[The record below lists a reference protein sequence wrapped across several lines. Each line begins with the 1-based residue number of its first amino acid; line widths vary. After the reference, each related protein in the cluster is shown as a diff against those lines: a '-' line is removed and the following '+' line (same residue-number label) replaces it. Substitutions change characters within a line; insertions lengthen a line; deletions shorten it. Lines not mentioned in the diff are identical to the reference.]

1 MTDRRSTALQSARV
15 GAETDTPRKTWEAP
29 TLSRL
34 SAGAAEVGYEAN
46 VADGNFS
53 QS

>member
-1 MTDRRSTALQSARV
+1 MADSS
-15 GAETDTPRKTWEAP
+15 AETNQTNKIGNASEPRRLWEVP
-29 TLSRL
+29 TVSRL